1 MGLPVTRPDRD
12 LARLRRS
19 RYVNTGEASKLV
31 DGMLSAGRIR
41 KLALDGSIKGA
52 VLVGGRQVLIPR
64 ASIDGLVVP
73 LDHALTSELPG
84 TVRTIVRQAA
94 V

>member
-1 MGLPVTRPDRD
+1 

-19 RYVNTGEASKLV
+19 RYVDTGEASKLL
-31 DGMLSAGRIR
+31 DGMISAARIR
-41 KLALDGSIKGA
+41 KLAMEGGIQGA

-64 ASIDGLVVP
+64 ASVDGLVVP
-73 LDHALTSELPG
+73 LDCAATSAYAG
-84 TVRTIVRQAA
+84 TTRLKTIGPLA